1 MEQPTEGLRTLR
13 AATVALLNL
22 SGLGLGYLLIG
33 RWLALAGSLT
43 ATGLLIVV
51 AVPADPDGVPGAL
64 VAAWVVV
71 AVAAAV
77 HGAWRAMGASP
88 STASERLVPFAL
100 PMALAL
106 LAVPVSAVVVHNAMR
121 RSAQEEA
128 YQLAQLSRLAQAGRL
143 AGESRFD
150 DALEIY
156 VDLSEN
162 HARSRAAA
170 GVRAGIEKLYEQ
182 VAAPYRR
189 GDYCRAPQALGY
201 LRGLPEKVGPALLGD
216 LAGWPDEPLAHALYE
231 CGATKLGEE
240 LGRQGTPGKDFT
252 IGSAREFAT
261 LVSVAPA
268 SPYVEKA
275 RELLQG
281 TFDEL
286 KQASSGDPCEALGR
300 LTGAR
305 EIFKEMAALRGDLVG
320 ETGTLIRKGSFDC
333 GVRQFKNKRFA
344 SAAETLAKYAKDYRS
359 SPEAARARQIVIAAR
374 IADESNKKAGARL
387 PREKPPGGAL
397 MPLTI
402 TNDGKGE
409 VEILHTGPVTARW
422 TLKSCG
428 GCKQYISE
436 KTGDARACKGSRK
449 YPKRT
454 LWLPKGTYYF
464 MFKRGAGMTGTTW
477 KIRPGYTH
485 STCLYVH
492 RFSWL

>member
-1 MEQPTEGLRTLR
+1 PPTAR
-13 AATVALLNL
+13 
-22 SGLGLGYLLIG
+22 
-33 RWLALAGSLT
+33 
-43 ATGLLIVV
+43 
-51 AVPADPDGVPGAL
+51 D
-64 VAAWVVV
+64 
-71 AVAAAV
+71 
-77 HGAWRAMGASP
+77 
-88 STASERLVPFAL
+88 RLVPIAL
-100 PMALAL
+100 PLAVSL
-106 LAVPVSAVVVHNAMR
+106 LAVPVSAVFVHNAMQ

-128 YQLAQLSRLAQAGRL
+128 YQRVQLSRLAEAGRL
-143 AGESRFD
+143 AGEGSFD

-170 GVRAGIEKLYEQ
+170 GVRAGIEKLYER
-182 VAAPYRR
+182 VAAPYRQ

-201 LRGLPEKVGPALLGD
+201 LRGLPEKVDHALLGD
-216 LAGWPDEPLAHALYE
+216 LAGWPDEPLAHSLYE
-231 CGATKLGEE
+231 CGAIKLGEE
-240 LGRQGTPGKDFT
+240 LGKEGTPGKDFS

-268 SPYVEKA
+268 SPYVAKA

-281 TFDEL
+281 AYDEL
-286 KQASSGDPCEALGR
+286 EQASSGDPCKALGR

-305 EIFKEMAALRGDLVG
+305 AIFKEMATLQGDLVG
-320 ETGTLIRKGSFDC
+320 RTGELIRKGSFDC
-333 GVRQFKNKRFA
+333 GVRQFEKKQFA
-344 SAAETLAKYAKDYRS
+344 SAAETLGKYATDHRS

-402 TNDGKGE
+402 TNDGRGE

-428 GCKQYISE
+428 GCKQYTSE
-436 KTGDARACKGSRK
+436 KTGDARACKGSRT

-464 MFKRGAGMTGTTW
+464 MFKRGAGMTETTW